1 MNQVPEPLKDP
12 AAELAEEMRQGKW
25 SHCYDPNKRGPYPS
39 ELVAEL
45 RKRASGYA
53 DEQYQEAIGFGLF
66 VTR

>member
-1 MNQVPEPLKDP
+1 MNQIPEPLQEP

-25 SHCYDPNKRGPYPS
+25 SHFYDPNKRPPYTT

-45 RKRASGYA
+45 HTRIPGST
-53 DEQYQEAIGFGLF
+53 DHQYQEAIGFGLF